1 MLNDME
7 AVAISNKH
15 TNFNGIYAPANVLNV
30 TTHNNENK
38 NKIVISRGTVQRL
51 KS

>member
-7 AVAISNKH
+7 AVAIS
-15 TNFNGIYAPANVLNV
+15 NV

-38 NKIVISRGTVQRL
+38 NKIVISLGTVQRL